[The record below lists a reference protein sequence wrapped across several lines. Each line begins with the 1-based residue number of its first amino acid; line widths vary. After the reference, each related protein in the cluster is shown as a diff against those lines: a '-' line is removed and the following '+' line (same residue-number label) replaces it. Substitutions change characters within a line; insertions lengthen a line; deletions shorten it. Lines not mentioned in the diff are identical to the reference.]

1 MKKGEK
7 ITSFVKFEK
16 EIESA
21 YRERLSSTKRPE
33 ETGDVFLEFAVEL
46 LSKINPQINRNYI
59 DQIYFD
65 PQSENGY
72 RLSPNLEK
80 ILGEEVLKKSDITAI
95 LKRMALNAVHRRK
108 TLIADNERTDMF
120 RMQEKPDQR

>member
-7 ITSFVKFEK
+7 ILSFVKLEK

-21 YRERLSSTKRPE
+21 YREKLSSAKRPE
-33 ETGDVFLEFAVEL
+33 ETGEIFIEFAIGL

-65 PQSENGY
+65 PESENGF
-72 RLSPNLEK
+72 RLSASLEK
-80 ILGEEVLKKSDITAI
+80 ILGEEVLKKSDLTAI
-95 LKRMALNAVHRRK
+95 LKRMALNAAHRRK
-108 TLIADNERTDMF
+108 TLISDNERTNMF
-120 RMQEKPDQR
+120 RMKERPDQR